1 MSENLDTQAGIGAS
15 SYVGYVS
22 ENLDTQAGIG
32 ASYVG
37 YVSENLDTPNIA
49 RGLKGQVATV
59 VDPRYDALIQSHV
72 SRSSDKNPT

>member
-15 SYVGYVS
+15 SYIGYVS

-32 ASYVG
+32 
-37 YVSENLDTPNIA
+37 
-49 RGLKGQVATV
+49 GLKGQVATV

-72 SRSSDKNPT
+72 SRSSDKNQT